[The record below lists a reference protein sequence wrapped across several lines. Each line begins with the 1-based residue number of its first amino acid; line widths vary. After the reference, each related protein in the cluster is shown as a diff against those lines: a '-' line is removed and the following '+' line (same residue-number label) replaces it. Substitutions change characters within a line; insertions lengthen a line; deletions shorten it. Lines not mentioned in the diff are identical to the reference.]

1 MILELLM
8 IIGGVSLLIVIAD
21 AIFGRMFDRR
31 MKSNRDAIA
40 DELRAFEEEYLM
52 LEEEYMEFKERF
64 KNEQ

>member
-8 IIGGVSLLIVIAD
+8 IIGAVSGVLIVAD

-40 DELRAFEEEYLM
+40 DELRELEKEYLM
-52 LEEEYMEFKERF
+52 LEEQYMELKERF